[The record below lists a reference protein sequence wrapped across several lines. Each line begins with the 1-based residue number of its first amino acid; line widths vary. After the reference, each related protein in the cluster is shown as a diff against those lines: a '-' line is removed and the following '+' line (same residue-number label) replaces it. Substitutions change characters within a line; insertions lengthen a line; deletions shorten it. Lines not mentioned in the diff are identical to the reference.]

1 MNMNSFMNNL
11 KAANNYGYTENG
23 SLKYNSTGSA
33 LMDLFAFGGAY
44 RTRPDEDCIVLF
56 QKALAENEVYALKC
70 LFYLRDIPGKGNG
83 GCGQG
88 ERRFF
93 RVCMN
98 WLAIYHPEMVKR
110 NIFNIVKMGRWDDLY
125 CLAGTKCEKA
135 AFEFMKNQLALDVQ
149 SKTPS
154 LLAKWMKSENTS
166 SEESRK
172 LGAKTRKY
180 LNMTPKQYRKTLS
193 ILRKR
198 INVLERLMS
207 EGRWDEIEFDKIPS
221 KAGIKY
227 KNAFA
232 RHDVERIKAEK
243 MSYADFAKSTDTKV
257 NASTLY
263 PYEIVN
269 KVTSNLGWYYSKARP
284 TETDRNMINKYWE
297 NQKDWF
303 NGAKSNM
310 ICVCD
315 TSGSMRG
322 TPIDVAIS
330 LSMYCAERLGG
341 PFKNHYISFA
351 SNPQLI
357 EVVGKDFVDKV
368 ERIYETNLCDSTNLE
383 GVFDLLL
390 DVSKRSNVNDIPDT
404 VVVISDMEINVAT
417 RSSTSWYWNSYRNDP
432 WIRHSE
438 WTNENAQTMME
449 QMRQKWS
456 RAGIKMP
463 RLVYWNCNARND
475 TILDLGKDVSYVSGM
490 SPSIFTSIMTGKN
503 QEALMYDVL
512 NKERYKSVK

>member
-11 KAANNYGYTENG
+11 KSSQNFKYTENMG
-23 SLKYNSTGSA
+23 LAHSSTGSA
-33 LMDLFAFGGAY
+33 LLDLFALGASY
-44 RTRPDEDCIVLF
+44 RTRSDEDCIVLF

-110 NIFNIVKMGRWDDLY
+110 NIENIVKMGRWDDLY

-166 SEESRK
+166 SIESCK

-232 RHDVERIKAEK
+232 RHDVERIKADKQTYE
-243 MSYADFAKSTDTKV
+243 AFAKSADTKV

-269 KVTSNLGWYYSKARP
+269 KVTSRLGYYATRM

-330 LSMYCAERLGG
+330 LSMYCAEHLGG

-351 SNPQLI
+351 SRPQLI

-368 ERIYETNLCDSTNLE
+368 ERIYKTNLCDSTNLE

-404 VVVISDMEINVAT
+404 VVVISDMEINAAT
-417 RSSTSWYWNSYRNDP
+417 RSSASWYWDPYRNDP
-432 WIRHSE
+432 WNSPPE
-438 WTNENAQTMME
+438 WTNKNAQIMME
-449 QMRQKWS
+449 QMRQKWT

-463 RLVYWNCNARND
+463 RLVYWNVNARND
-475 TILDLGKDVSYVSGM
+475 TILDLGKDVSYVSGS
-490 SPSIFTSIMTGKN
+490 SPSTFVSVMTGKS

-512 NKERYKSVK
+512 NKERYNSVK